1 MIVDEELENK
11 EIAKQYKE
19 LLRISYQT
27 LSEKDKKMIRLA
39 FDTAVEAH
47 SDQRRKSGE
56 AYIFHP
62 INVAKIVAQQIGLD
76 ATSIC
81 AALLHDVV
89 EDTRFTLEDI
99 ERLLGNTV
107 AKIVHGLTKIS
118 SLKKDK
124 NISLQAENFRKML
137 LTLNDDV
144 RVIII
149 KIADRLHNMQTMDA
163 MPEYKQVKIASET
176 LYIYA
181 PLAHRIGLY
190 NVKTELEDLSLKYTE
205 PQRYQSIKSKIEESY
220 EAQEEY
226 IKTFSKFLSEELDK
240 ERLKYVIKGRSKSIY
255 SIHRKMLTQNIPF
268 EKIFDKF
275 AMRIVFK
282 STRAKEK
289 LLAWKIYSIVTDHF
303 TPNPTRLRDWI
314 SAPKSN
320 GYEALHITVMG
331 PQNKWI
337 EIQIRSERMHEIA
350 EKGYAAHYKYK
361 QGDQK
366 DIGIESWLN
375 RLQEVLENNSG
386 NAVDFVEDFKL
397 NLYAK
402 EIFVFTPKGDLK
414 SLPQG
419 ATALDFAFAI
429 HTDIGKKTRGIRVNE
444 RLVPLSKELQSGDQI
459 EVITSDN
466 IKPSK
471 NWLDFVVTSRARS
484 IIKSSLNEEKKILA
498 EEGKEMLRRKLKQLK
513 INLNDKTIQKMLSYF
528 KFESSQDLFYRMG
541 IGTLD
546 NKQLKE
552 FASDYQNSVLN
563 FFKRRIKSKKNNN
576 PNPSNEITEKF
587 DQLVFG
593 KEKEPLA
600 HSFANCCNPIPG
612 DAVFGFITVNE
623 GIKVHH
629 KECPNALSL
638 QSNFA
643 YRVIPAKWI
652 DSSSEEYAAV
662 LKLSGIDRKGLVNE
676 VTRMISNTKN
686 VNINKINFDSEDQFF
701 TGMIQLTVQ
710 NKTILDKLV
719 MTLSK
724 VNGIDKIVRE

>member
-1 MIVDEELENK
+1 
-11 EIAKQYKE
+11 
-19 LLRISYQT
+19 
-27 LSEKDKKMIRLA
+27 
-39 FDTAVEAH
+39 
-47 SDQRRKSGE
+47 
-56 AYIFHP
+56 
-62 INVAKIVAQQIGLD
+62 
-76 ATSIC
+76 
-81 AALLHDVV
+81 
-89 EDTRFTLEDI
+89 
-99 ERLLGNTV
+99 
-107 AKIVHGLTKIS
+107 
-118 SLKKDK
+118 
-124 NISLQAENFRKML
+124 
-137 LTLNDDV
+137 
-144 RVIII
+144 
-149 KIADRLHNMQTMDA
+149 
-163 MPEYKQVKIASET
+163 
-176 LYIYA
+176 
-181 PLAHRIGLY
+181 
-190 NVKTELEDLSLKYTE
+190 
-205 PQRYQSIKSKIEESY
+205 
-220 EAQEEY
+220 
-226 IKTFSKFLSEELDK
+226 
-240 ERLKYVIKGRSKSIY
+240 
-255 SIHRKMLTQNIPF
+255 
-268 EKIFDKF
+268 
-275 AMRIVFK
+275 
-282 STRAKEK
+282 
-289 LLAWKIYSIVTDHF
+289 
-303 TPNPTRLRDWI
+303 
-314 SAPKSN
+314 
-320 GYEALHITVMG
+320 
-331 PQNKWI
+331 
-337 EIQIRSERMHEIA
+337 
-350 EKGYAAHYKYK
+350 
-361 QGDQK
+361 
-366 DIGIESWLN
+366 
-375 RLQEVLENNSG
+375 
-386 NAVDFVEDFKL
+386 
-397 NLYAK
+397 
-402 EIFVFTPKGDLK
+402 
-414 SLPQG
+414 
-419 ATALDFAFAI
+419 
-429 HTDIGKKTRGIRVNE
+429 
-444 RLVPLSKELQSGDQI
+444 
-459 EVITSDN
+459 
-466 IKPSK
+466 
-471 NWLDFVVTSRARS
+471 VVTSRARS

-593 KEKEPLA
+593 KEKEPLT